1 MKKADFF
8 DFYAEQHKND
18 MTPATP
24 AAVPEEVAAQDPV
37 EVTAAEAAPATV
49 APETV
54 PAPAEV
60 PAEGGVSDGAKNE

>member
-18 MTPATP
+18 TTPATP
-24 AAVPEEVAAQDPV
+24 AAAPEEVAAPDPV

-49 APETV
+49 APETAAA
-54 PAPAEV
+54 APAEV
-60 PAEGGVSDGAKNE
+60 SAEGGAAYGA

>member
-18 MTPATP
+18 PTPATP
-24 AAVPEEVAAQDPV
+24 AAAPEEVAAPDPV

-49 APETV
+49 APEAAA
-54 PAPAEV
+54 APAEV
-60 PAEGGVSDGAKNE
+60 PTEGGASDGA